1 MSNQFKMSTA
11 RLAEIIKEE
20 YAIILAEING
30 TTEVSEKKF
39 PDLTGDGKVTKADIL
54 TGRGVIDDEE
64 EEESEES
71 KDDKKAQ
78 KESVDSIRDLIRKEL
93 ESL

>member
-1 MSNQFKMSTA
+1 M
-11 RLAEIIKEE
+11 
-20 YAIILAEING
+20 
-30 TTEVSEKKF
+30 
-39 PDLTGDGKVTKADIL
+39 TGDGKVTKADIL

>member
-1 MSNQFKMSTA
+1 MSTA

-64 EEESEES
+64 EEEESEES